1 MTAQTILPANSVVDS
16 GFNVANSVRFT
27 SGDYLDHTHGAVTST
42 RKQTY
47 SVWVKRGKLSAYG
60 YIIATRNG
68 TDTNRDGIAFSDADQ
83 IDIRYNAGNSSPIRL
98 TTNRLFRDASAWYHI
113 VVAVDTTQGTAAN
126 RIKLYVN
133 GVQETSFATSNYM
146 DQNYDFALNAKT
158 DQTTD
163 IGNDTRSD
171 GAYFDGYLS
180 EFVVLD
186 GSQNAPTDFGEADED
201 SGIWKPIDPS
211 GLTFGNAGFYMNFQT
226 AAELGTDV
234 SGNSNT
240 FSENGIVAADQSTDT
255 CTNNFA
261 TLNPL
266 WASLFDNDGLISKG
280 NCKGTFT
287 AANADRGYLMTTMG
301 VSAGK
306 WYWEAKVIDKTRMYI
321 GIAKQSVMTVD
332 EPFYDETTYNA
343 LAINNAGEFYGRYT
357 GSAIDQFDTSVS
369 TDNNNILGFALDRDN
384 KALYIHKNGT
394 YINSGDPT
402 SGASRTGCLID
413 ELAASRDLYIPDNE
427 FIFPFMH
434 DPSTS
439 GQLDI
444 EYNFGGSPAFAIS
457 SGNADGNGFGNFE
470 YAVPSGYFSLCTKNL
485 GSDGG

>member
-133 GVQETSFATSNYM
+133 GVQETSFATANYM

-171 GAYFDGYLS
+171 GSYFDGYMA
-180 EFVVLD
+180 EFVALD

-240 FSENGIVAADQSTDT
+240 FAENNLPATDQSTDT
-255 CTNNFA
+255 CTNNFC
-261 TLNPL
+261 LINPL
-266 WASLFDNDGLISKG
+266 STVFTENISSMLSEGNTQYDPTGNYSIVKATIPFPQSGKFYIESKLGSGNLGGQFGIQRLPATSSSTNSYLGYNTNEAAYAYTHSGEFQRSSGGSGDTRTALTTGLTSWGAGNTLAILFNADDNEIKFYLQDSLKYTLDLSSAPHGYYANDGEW
-280 NCKGTFT
+280 
-287 AANADRGYLMTTMG
+287 
-301 VSAGK
+301 V
-306 WYWEAKVIDKTRMYI
+306 
-321 GIAKQSVMTVD
+321 
-332 EPFYDETTYNA
+332 
-343 LAINNAGEFYGRYT
+343 
-357 GSAIDQFDTSVS
+357 
-369 TDNNNILGFALDRDN
+369 
-384 KALYIHKNGT
+384 
-394 YINSGDPT
+394 
-402 SGASRTGCLID
+402 
-413 ELAASRDLYIPDNE
+413 
-427 FIFPFMH
+427 
-434 DPSTS
+434 
-439 GQLDI
+439 
-444 EYNFGGSPAFAIS
+444 FAIS
-457 SGNADGNGFGNFE
+457 AYGNDQIHNVNFGNPSVSITSGNTDGNGYGNFE
-470 YAVPSGYFSLCTKNL
+470 YSTKGGYALCTKNL
-485 GSDGG
+485 AEYG